1 FDSSSIEKNNKAV
14 AVKFLPT
21 VSISAQN
28 STALRN
34 TMSQQEK
41 AARRAA
47 LRNEYWRTMT
57 NPHNH
62 LRGESVGVFDTGL
75 ARFQAMR
82 VNHYEHFKPT
92 GRSFKIG
99 LFTVVIPIIVY
110 AKMMK
115 NERDQREHQYRTGQV
130 AYADRRFKFI

>member
-1 FDSSSIEKNNKAV
+1 ENK
-14 AVKFLPT
+14 
-21 VSISAQN
+21 
-28 STALRN
+28 
-34 TMSQQEK
+34 MSQQEK

-62 LRGESVGVFDTGL
+62 LRGESGGVFDTGL

-115 NERDQREHQYRTGQV
+115 NERDQREQQYRTGQV